1 MADNPNFMKLNIL
14 FALGALSIVF
24 ACNNPTKN
32 TVVANDAKN
41 ESSDSTNTQT
51 TYQIDTIKS
60 KIAWEGAEG
69 LLSIVKT
76 HNGLLSISAG
86 ELQTD
91 KKQLV
96 GGNFTI
102 PLKSLTV
109 SDIPKEKPGNA
120 KLVKHL
126 LAADFFDEAKFA
138 VANFAITNV
147 KIVSAD
153 SALISGNL
161 TLKGISKNISFNSKI
176 TITDSTLTAST
187 PKFYF
192 NRKDWGIHY
201 RTDKSFGDELIKPEI
216 GILINLVANKK

>member
-1 MADNPNFMKLNIL
+1 MKLKIL
-14 FALGALSIVF
+14 FALSTLTIVF

-32 TVVANDAKN
+32 TVTADDAKL
-41 ESSDSTNTQT
+41 EVLDTAATQI

-69 LLSIVKT
+69 LLAIVKT
-76 HNGLLSISAG
+76 HNGLLSLSGGA
-86 ELQTD
+86 LQASN
-91 KKQLV
+91 KRLV
-96 GGNFTI
+96 GGNFSI

-109 SDIPKEKPGNA
+109 LDIPKEKSGNA

-126 LAADFFDEAKFA
+126 LGTDFFDEAKFA
-138 VANFAITNV
+138 TAQFAITDV
-147 KIVSAD
+147 KVKTAD

-161 TLKGISKNISFNSKI
+161 ILKGVSKNISFASKI
-176 TITDSTLTAST
+176 TLTDSTVSASSA
-187 PKFYF
+187 KFYF

-216 GILINLVANKK
+216 GIQINLVANKK